1 MIRRLFQR
9 KKPSILSPLFLHFLN
24 SSLDV
29 IPRDE
34 KWYVE
39 AITHRSKKSFDQQGK
54 DNERLE
60 FLGDAFI
67 SLVVAHYLLLK
78 FPNKSEGEL
87 TQLRAKMVSRNN
99 LNKIAEKLQLENHI
113 DYQKSK
119 NTYKSLLGNCLEA
132 LFGAILLDQGFE
144 KAKSTFIEKVL
155 NSVVDINQVIIEN
168 RDYKSELLMT
178 FQKKNQKL
186 EFKVEKISADDH
198 KIKFLAR
205 VFSEGVELGDGIVKY
220 DDAIYGK
227 NGTDRT
233 QLIVTL
239 HSGKNRVIRRTMEF
253 FEKELL
259 YLDRIEFAGIKKREL
274 QRGKWRF
281 LDQKELGF
289 LKMVKMK

>member
-1 MIRRLFQR
+1 MIRRLFQA

-87 TQLRAKMVSRNN
+87 TQLRAKVVSRNN

-132 LFGAILLDQGFE
+132 LFGAILLDQGYE
-144 KAKSTFIEKVL
+144 KAKSSFIEKVL

-178 FQKKNQKL
+178 FQKKNQKI
-186 EFKVEKISADDH
+186 EFKVEKLSADNN
-198 KIKFLAR
+198 KIEFIAR
-205 VFSEGVELGDGIVKY
+205 VFSEGVMLGEGVGNSK
-220 DDAIYGK
+220 
-227 NGTDRT
+227 
-233 QLIVTL
+233 
-239 HSGKNRVIRRTMEF
+239 
-253 FEKELL
+253 KEAE
-259 YLDRIEFAGIKKREL
+259 REACKKAL
-274 QRGKWRF
+274 TSS
-281 LDQKELGF
+281 
-289 LKMVKMK
+289 

>member
-9 KKPSILSPLFLHFLN
+9 KKPSILSPLFSHFLN
-24 SSLDV
+24 SSLGV
-29 IPRDE
+29 FPNDE

-39 AITHRSKKSFDQQGK
+39 AITHRSKKSFDRDRK

-78 FPNKSEGEL
+78 FPDKSEGEL

-132 LFGAILLDQGFE
+132 LFGAILLDQGYE
-144 KAKSTFIEKVL
+144 KAKRTFIEKVL

-178 FQKKNQKL
+178 FQKKNLKL

-205 VFSEGVELGDGIVKY
+205 VFSEGVELGEGIGNSKKEAERMACKRALTSSWPFLKSPILF
-220 DDAIYGK
+220 DLENAIYHVVGLFSLCQQ
-227 NGTDRT
+227 T
-233 QLIVTL
+233 QFDLNKVTL
-239 HSGKNRVIRRTMEF
+239 FQRTP
-253 FEKELL
+253 
-259 YLDRIEFAGIKKREL
+259 
-274 QRGKWRF
+274 
-281 LDQKELGF
+281 
-289 LKMVKMK
+289 